1 MLKILVKCA
10 NYGLKVFQFIQYE
23 GYFTYLGKVCKA
35 NICFVI
41 LKFCALK
48 RDII

>member
-1 MLKILVKCA
+1 MLKILVKCG

-23 GYFTYLGKVCKA
+23 RYFTYLGKVCKA

-41 LKFCALK
+41 SKFCAFNK
-48 RDII
+48 DII